1 MSSPKTIAQKR
12 GKVEHVPKYVGSI
25 QILQMSGLTSDI
37 ESSRKTSHHFSTMEP
52 QPPTTALPKVRDE
65 TNKVEKTD
73 ITSKVDVDL
82 VPKSP
87 IIASP
92 RVVHASGLSLDLE
105 SSAGSNFQAWPERTH
120 SYFFSKTN
128 PALALTKV
136 PEANCDGKET
146 RKQENYSMEA
156 QKTERCSKNVHVIHV
171 TNNNFTPTGHSFHT
185 LSTGSE
191 PIDRS
196 FKSKQPRC
204 KRKRGLC
211 AVLFAVCALVVLIY
225 LGEELSSNHTKSQKE
240 MYTNYLL
247 NIFENTG
254 GEYSWIVSSGWNSN
268 ADICLWYGIT
278 CENNEVR
285 EIDLSSNNLIGD
297 IAIVSKAMMEI
308 KTLHILNF
316 YNNSLYGDV
325 SVASAQLSELIHL
338 RSLDVRLN
346 PNINGSVS
354 SDLCNL
360 LYIEE
365 GDISADCLISCEC
378 CAQQFYCECVDVYEW
393 VDVLGNTCQW
403 YVIKF

>member
-1 MSSPKTIAQKR
+1 MHI
-12 GKVEHVPKYVGSI
+12 PKYVGSM
-25 QILQMSGLTSDI
+25 QIEQMSDLTSDI
-37 ESSRKTSHHFSTMEP
+37 ESSRKTSHHFSTIEP
-52 QPPTTALPKVRDE
+52 QPPTTALPKVLDE
-65 TNKVEKTD
+65 TNKEEKTD
-73 ITSKVDVDL
+73 IITSKVDVDL
-82 VPKSP
+82 VPKNL

-105 SSAGSNFQAWPERTH
+105 SSAESNFQGWPERTN
-120 SYFFSKTN
+120 SNFFSKTK

-136 PEANCDGKET
+136 PEANCDEKEA
-146 RKQENYSMEA
+146 RKQEKYSMEA
-156 QKTERCSKNVHVIHV
+156 HKKGRSSKNVYVVHV
-171 TNNNFTPTGHSFHT
+171 TKDTFTHTGHSFHS
-185 LSTGSE
+185 LSTGSM
-191 PIDRS
+191 PIDYS
-196 FKSKQPRC
+196 FKIIQPC
-204 KRKRGLC
+204 YKRRRGLC
-211 AVLFAVCALVVLIY
+211 AILFAVCALAVLIY

-254 GEYSWIVSSGWNSN
+254 GEYSWIVSSGWSSN

-278 CENNEVR
+278 CENNEVL

-297 IAIVSKAMMEI
+297 IAIVSRAIMEI
-308 KTLHILNF
+308 ETLQILNF

-325 SVASAQLSELIHL
+325 SVASAQLSELMHL

-346 PNINGSVS
+346 PNLNGSVS

-360 LYIEE
+360 LYVEE
-365 GDISADCLISCEC
+365 GNISADCLISCDC
-378 CAQQFYCECVDVYEW
+378 CAQQLYCECVDVYEW